1 MASKFEIFY
10 GSNSQYYFR
19 LKAANGEKI
28 LASEGYTTKQNCKNG
43 ITAVKACS
51 PHDSNYE
58 RLNARNGLY
67 YFNLKSTNGQVI
79 GVSETYTTAA
89 ARENGIS
96 SVKVNAPGAPIVDLT

>member
-1 MASKFEIFY
+1 MASRFEIFY

-28 LASEGYTTKQNCKNG
+28 LASEGYTTKQNCNNG
-43 ITAVKACS
+43 IAAVKICAPS
-51 PHDSNYE
+51 DSNYQ
-58 RLNARNGLY
+58 RLNARNGQY
-67 YFNLKSTNGQVI
+67 YFNLKSTNSQVI

-96 SVKVNAPGAPIVDLT
+96 SVKVNAPNAPIIDLT